1 MKQPITTKCDYRN
14 MLGFYE
20 GKATLINIINIQL
33 CWVNF
38 TFEMTF
44 TVCLNFHVCLVN
56 NAV

>member
-14 MLGFYE
+14 VLVFNKR
-20 GKATLINIINIQL
+20 KATSLNIINIQF

-44 TVCLNFHVCLVN
+44 NVCLHFHVCLVN